1 MSPVLP
7 CKFETPFADRLL
19 VGDIVSRNGSAQALV
34 LHGAG
39 RADRAG
45 FRLIRE
51 HLFAKGVS
59 TCAFDFIGHGETGGE
74 LLGSSL
80 QQRTHQVLTILRHR
94 PLEHPMAVIAA
105 SMGAYTAV
113 KLLEHVN
120 VRTLVLLVPAMYTH
134 RAYAVPFG
142 PRFSQIIRQPQSWVD
157 SDAWKIL
164 ARFTGSLLVVTGE
177 NDAVIPA
184 DVIRRIYD
192 SAENAAT
199 RVLYVARAASHFAL
213 TDLYDRDPGEF
224 ECVLQM
230 IADVIGPKAG

>member
-1 MSPVLP
+1 MNPFLLR
-7 CKFETPFADRLL
+7 KFQTPFKDCLL
-19 VGDIVSRNGSAQALV
+19 AGDIVSRNGSPQALV

-51 HLFAKGVS
+51 KLFAKGVS

-74 LLGSSL
+74 LLGSCL
-80 QQRTHQVLTILRHR
+80 QERTHQVLAVLRHQ

-120 VRTLVLLVPAMYTH
+120 IQTLVWLVPAMYTR

-142 PRFSQIIRQPQSWVD
+142 PQFSQVIRQPQSWVD
-157 SDAWKIL
+157 SDAWDIL
-164 ARFTGSLLVVTGE
+164 NRFTGRLLVVAGE

-184 DVIRRIYD
+184 DVIQRIYD
-192 SAENAAT
+192 SAENVAK
-199 RVLYVARAASHFAL
+199 RVLYVAPAASHFAL
-213 TDLYDRDPGEF
+213 TDLLQRDPEEF
-224 ECVLQM
+224 ERVLQM
-230 IADVIGPKAG
+230 IADMIRS

>member
-1 MSPVLP
+1 MSPILSR
-7 CKFETPFADRLL
+7 KFKAPFKNRPL

-51 HLFAKGVS
+51 SLFAKGIS

-80 QQRTHQVLTILRHR
+80 QERTHQVLAVLRHR
-94 PLEHPMAVIAA
+94 PLAHPMAVIAA

-120 VRTLVLLVPAMYTH
+120 VQTLVLLVPAMYTR
-134 RAYAVPFG
+134 RAYEVPFG
-142 PRFSQIIRQPQSWVD
+142 PQFSGLIRQPQSWAD
-157 SDAWKIL
+157 SDAWDML
-164 ARFTGSLLVVTGE
+164 NRFTGRLLVVAGE
-177 NDAVIPA
+177 NDTVIPA
-184 DVIRRIYD
+184 DVIQRICD
-192 SAENAAT
+192 SAENVAK
-199 RVLYVARAASHFAL
+199 RVLYVAPAASHFAL
-213 TDLYDRDPGEF
+213 TDLHYRDPEEF
-224 ECVLQM
+224 EHVLQM
-230 IADVIGPKAG
+230 IADIIGP